1 MAHTSIPS
9 LLDAAGPIIGERIKD
24 FLPSLIDFRREVHQN
39 PELSFQEFATTE
51 RIFNHLTQAGLSPQ
65 LFEGTGCFVD
75 IGSGPYSVALRAD
88 IDALPIHETTG
99 LDYASTREGIMHAC
113 GHDIHQTVM
122 LGAALA
128 LHRLNQEMPFDR
140 TVRVI
145 FQPAEEKLPG
155 GAVQVIKQGALQGIP
170 RAFAL
175 HCEPKVDVGKIG
187 TRIGAI
193 TSASDTIRLHL
204 RGRGGH
210 TSRPH
215 LTEDLIYAMSQIA
228 INVPAV
234 LSRRMDVKS
243 GVLVVWGQMEAGV
256 APNAIPSEGF
266 MAGTMRCLDAEAWYR
281 AGEILDE
288 VIEQIAAP
296 YGVEIELEHIRGV
309 PPVVNTED
317 ETTLLENAARAELGE
332 DAVVLVEQSMGGE
345 DFAWM
350 LQEVPGT
357 MIRLGTRTPG
367 GPTYDL
373 HRDDY
378 IPDERAIGYGVQVMA
393 NAALRA
399 IRWDMA
405 KLTAAQVRE
414 SSIYG

>member
-1 MAHTSIPS
+1 MAPTSIPA
-9 LLDAAGPIIGERIKD
+9 LLDSKDPIIGPRIE
-24 FLPSLIDFRREVHQN
+24 SLVPELVAFRRDIHQN
-39 PELSFQEFATTE
+39 PELSFEEFKTTE
-51 RIFNHLTQAGLSPQ
+51 RIFNHLKDAGLDPQ

-75 IGSGPYSVALRAD
+75 IGYGPFAVALRAD
-88 IDALPIHETTG
+88 IDALPILETTG
-99 LDYASTREGIMHAC
+99 LEYSSVNEGVMHAC

-122 LGAALA
+122 LGTALA
-128 LHRLNQEMPFDR
+128 LQQLNQEMPFDR

-155 GAVQVIKQGALQGIP
+155 GAVQVIKEGALVGIP

-193 TSASDTIRLHL
+193 TSASDTIRLHV

-215 LTEDLIYAMSQIA
+215 LTEDLVYAMSQIA

-243 GVLVVWGQMEAGV
+243 GVLVVWGQIEAGV

-332 DAVVLVEQSMGGE
+332 DSVVLVEQSMGGE

-367 GPTYDL
+367 GPTFDL

-405 KLTAAQVRE
+405 KLTAEQVRM
-414 SSIYG
+414 SNYYG

>member
-1 MAHTSIPS
+1 
-9 LLDAAGPIIGERIKD
+9 
-24 FLPSLIDFRREVHQN
+24 
-39 PELSFQEFATTE
+39 
-51 RIFNHLTQAGLSPQ
+51 
-65 LFEGTGCFVD
+65 
-75 IGSGPYSVALRAD
+75 
-88 IDALPIHETTG
+88 
-99 LDYASTREGIMHAC
+99 
-113 GHDIHQTVM
+113 
-122 LGAALA
+122 
-128 LHRLNQEMPFDR
+128 
-140 TVRVI
+140 
-145 FQPAEEKLPG
+145 
-155 GAVQVIKQGALQGIP
+155 
-170 RAFAL
+170 
-175 HCEPKVDVGKIG
+175 
-187 TRIGAI
+187 
-193 TSASDTIRLHL
+193 
-204 RGRGGH
+204 
-210 TSRPH
+210 
-215 LTEDLIYAMSQIA
+215 MSQIA